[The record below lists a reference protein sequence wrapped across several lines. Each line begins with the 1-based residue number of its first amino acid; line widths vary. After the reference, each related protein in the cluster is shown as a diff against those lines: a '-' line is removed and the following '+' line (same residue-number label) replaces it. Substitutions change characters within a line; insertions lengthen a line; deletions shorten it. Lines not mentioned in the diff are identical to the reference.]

1 MILLHIVVLLMP
13 SFFVFVFSFFFFSN
27 LISNVK
33 IVSDTLLICT
43 HFDFGRPCMEIPNYH
58 SSRHLKSESN
68 LIKWFCLQTRKGF
81 KEAIN

>member
-1 MILLHIVVLLMP
+1 
-13 SFFVFVFSFFFFSN
+13 
-27 LISNVK
+27 
-33 IVSDTLLICT
+33 VSDTLLICT